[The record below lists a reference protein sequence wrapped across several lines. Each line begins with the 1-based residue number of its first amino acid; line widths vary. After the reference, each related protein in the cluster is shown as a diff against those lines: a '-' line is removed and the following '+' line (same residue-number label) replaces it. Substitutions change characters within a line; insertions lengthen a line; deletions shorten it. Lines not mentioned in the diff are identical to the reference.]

1 MQGDTEAAGKAESL
15 LESVPGWVWAALAVL
30 LVVGGAA
37 VAVWLFRR
45 RKKASLP
52 APNKA
57 PSLAKDSLL
66 DLWNG
71 FLDRQPRAARHYP
84 VFIVLGG
91 ACAGKTHLIDARID
105 LKKQA
110 AQFRKSVEQSDLMQL
125 YPGKEL
131 LVQEILAPLLRDTS
145 DDARAALTA
154 LWGAIRW
161 QAPTV
166 VMALDARKLLE
177 DRPDELRELGQL
189 TRGKLDIL
197 SDVRGK
203 RVPVRLCLTH
213 LDAIEGYH
221 ELVKVLRDRGAA
233 RPLPLGD
240 GASSAGLHRGL
251 ASLDAYLPGAVALLS
266 KEEFDRFIG
275 FFARATDLLGALSAF
290 TAGLDEDVGLAN
302 DSLYLSALDPEE
314 HLGDP
319 FVVDP
324 RTLAALAADARQAEW
339 RLRTVCLAVLVFSA
353 TAMAGFY
360 GYHGYRLGEA
370 SDAVDRLVR
379 AAAQGP
385 RATAG
390 DDLTEAERAAG
401 EQLAELFRSEAIWPL
416 LRYSFTDDKQQLRKR
431 FVDAVRTAY
440 LLPLL
445 GGRLDRDRL
454 VYAVGLLY
462 AARDND
468 LGALVRRV
476 GGETFAER
484 IGVPGPVPEDYVEN
498 SERAWSK
505 VAQAV
510 PSTPVD
516 PRSPSTDLDVWFD
529 YLADLNGAY
538 ARDELTLSQL
548 KDLQQRAVPLADVL
562 DASTWYPT
570 VRSILELL
578 SRDWRLDLDAMFGP
592 LAAAPTAPPWV
603 NDNHDTLAGLL
614 AMVQNARLRPT
625 RVDGISLQELLT
637 LLAPQAAPAAPA
649 AASATAAAASSVPA
663 APAAPAAASAAAA
676 ASSAAPPA
684 SGSAP
689 AASAPA
695 PADRTYRLTINEQT
709 FTFSAGGWSSL
720 IGHSQMAL
728 LVDAFTADVA
738 RKGRWPF
745 FSAQAGYA
753 DVGRAAVP
761 GRGASGAIEGVYT
774 KEAFN
779 ADVKPSLEA
788 VDAALAAAP
797 LSSAKKESFRVYL
810 RDQTRSYAGRL
821 ERELRGYYRS
831 FQLTVRSQAVLQI
844 AIGDMSLPSSWF
856 TGFLAT
862 FADNASLDT
871 ESKTAGAYL
880 APFSDDLAAF
890 RPVVDIMT
898 PQKGQYPKLDAYTEI
913 LAPLAD
919 TAPAASAAGAS
930 GAGLADNLSPLGKA
944 ALGMLLADKD
954 SVLVQVQ
961 AWLDANGVAGED
973 AAPFLSPVH
982 AAYRF
987 GLAEI
992 NQAVARAW
1000 QHDVLGPAGP
1010 VLSRF
1015 PFDRSAG
1022 QDAAVADVE
1031 ALFLPGKGQFWE
1043 AFDRLIAPVCVQRD
1057 DGWAARSSPLG
1068 SPALP
1073 EGMLGQVNALEA
1085 MARALWSKEGKRQP
1099 LALSVRPRPLPVG
1112 TFDGKSVTMAY
1123 LRTGE
1128 ASSFAFN
1135 QMASVQPLS
1144 IAWWDQR
1151 SSWIGIQLTS
1161 PDGKTRDQS
1170 TATYDSTWSFY
1181 RLLQRA
1187 SSFKYG
1193 VATWPVPL
1201 DDAGRAT
1208 TPISFELSPDPWASV
1223 ATAQQPAP
1231 AKPSSRA
1238 QRGGG
1243 G

>member
-1 MQGDTEAAGKAESL
+1 MQGETEVAGKTESL
-15 LESVPGWVWAALAVL
+15 LGGVPGWAWMALAVIV
-30 LVVGGAA
+30 VVGGAA
-37 VAVWLFRR
+37 LAVWLVRR
-45 RKKASLP
+45 RKRAALP
-52 APNKA
+52 APAKA

-66 DLWNG
+66 DLWND
-71 FLDRQPRAARHYP
+71 FLDKQPRAARGYP
-84 VFIVLGG
+84 VFVVLGD
-91 ACAGKTHLIDARID
+91 AAVGKTDLIDARID

-110 AQFRKSVEQSDLMQL
+110 AQFRKSAEQSDLMQL
-125 YPGKEL
+125 YPGGGL
-131 LVQEILAPLLRDTS
+131 LIQEILAPLLRDTS
-145 DDARAALTA
+145 EDARAALAA
-154 LWGAIRW
+154 LWSAIRW

-166 VMALDARKLLE
+166 VTVLDASRLLE
-177 DRPDELRELGQL
+177 CPPAELRELGQL
-189 TRGKLDIL
+189 TRGKIDIL
-197 SDVRGK
+197 SGLRGK
-203 RVPVRLCLTH
+203 PVTVRLCLTR
-213 LDAIEGYH
+213 LDGIEGYK
-221 ELVKVLRDRGAA
+221 ELVAVLRDRGGLNQ
-233 RPLPLGD
+233 PLPLGGD
-240 GASSAGLHRGL
+240 TSSAGLQRCL
-251 ASLDAYLPGAVALLS
+251 APLEACLPGAVALLS
-266 KEEFDRFIG
+266 SEGFDRLVG
-275 FFARATDLLGALSAF
+275 FLARARALLEALSTF
-290 TAGLDEDVGLAN
+290 MAGLGEDRGVAIDG
-302 DSLYLSALDPEE
+302 LYLSALDPEE

-324 RTLAALAADARQAEW
+324 RTAAALAADARQAEW
-339 RLRTVCLAVLVFSA
+339 RLRTICLAILVFSA

-360 GYHGYRLGEA
+360 GYHDHRLGKA
-370 SDAVDRLVR
+370 SGAVDRFAR

-390 DDLTEAERAAG
+390 DDLDEAERAAG
-401 EQLAELFRSEAIWPL
+401 EQLAELFRSEGIWPL

-445 GGRLDRDRL
+445 DGRLDRDRL
-454 VYAVGLLY
+454 VYAVGLAY

-562 DASTWYPT
+562 DVSTWYPT
-570 VRSILELL
+570 VRSILDLP
-578 SRDWRLDLDAMFGP
+578 SRRRRLDLDAMFGP

-649 AASATAAAASSVPA
+649 AASATAAAASS

-728 LVDAFTADVA
+728 LVDAFIADVA
-738 RKGRWPF
+738 RRGRWPF

-788 VDAALAAAP
+788 VDAALGAAP

-831 FQLTVRSQAVLQI
+831 FQLTVRSPAVLQI

-856 TGFLAT
+856 TSFLAT

-890 RPVVDIMT
+890 RPIVDVMT
-898 PQKGQYPKLDAYTEI
+898 PQKGQYPKLDAYTKV

-961 AWLDANGVAGED
+961 AWLDASGVAGED

-1000 QHDVLGPAGP
+1000 QHDVLGPARP

-1187 SSFKYG
+1187 SSFKDG

-1208 TPISFELSPDPWASV
+1208 TPVSFELSPDPWASV
-1223 ATAQQPAP
+1223 ATAQPPAP
-1231 AKPSSRA
+1231 AKPSARA